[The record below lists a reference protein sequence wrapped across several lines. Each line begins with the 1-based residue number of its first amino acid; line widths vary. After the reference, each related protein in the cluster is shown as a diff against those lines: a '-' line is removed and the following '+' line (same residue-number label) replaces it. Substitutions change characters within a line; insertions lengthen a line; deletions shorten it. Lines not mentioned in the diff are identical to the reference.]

1 MATQNKVLVQ
11 IDGETLELKGEEKE
25 KFLADQKSMQLEQ
38 EIAEKDLLERQKK
51 RDAILAK
58 LGLET
63 DEIKLL
69 FG

>member
-11 IDGETLELKGEEKE
+11 IDGETIELKGEEKE
-25 KFLADQKSMQLEQ
+25 KFLADQKLMQLEQ